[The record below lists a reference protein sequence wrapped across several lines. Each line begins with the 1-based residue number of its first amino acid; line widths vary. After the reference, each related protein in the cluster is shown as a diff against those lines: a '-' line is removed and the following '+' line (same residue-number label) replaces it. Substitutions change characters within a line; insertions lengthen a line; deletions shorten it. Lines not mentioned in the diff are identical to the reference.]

1 MSNALN
7 TNRESI
13 NPTLDRSS
21 SILAES
27 SVPLLNSPTHSPPR
41 YLNHG
46 YNCGSSLYSHQISD
60 SYG

>member
-1 MSNALN
+1 MSNVIN
-7 TNRESI
+7 TNREAI
-13 NPTLDRSS
+13 NPIDRSGS
-21 SILAES
+21 LIAEN
-27 SVPLLNSPTHSPPR
+27 SVPLLSSPTHSPPR